1 MPQYAVTTT
10 VSYTCTDIV
19 DADGEETAKEQAE
32 TLTMRWIMRNA
43 RGGKANDYG
52 TNKTLHIDQDVVQ
65 YITRDED
72 YKLHT

>member
-1 MPQYAVTTT
+1 MPQYEVTTT
-10 VSYTCTDIV
+10 VSFTCVHTV

-32 TLTMRWIMRNA
+32 TLTRGWIARNGCNPFA
-43 RGGKANDYG
+43 PHDMEQEA
-52 TNKTLHIDQDVVQ
+52 VQ

>member
-1 MPQYAVTTT
+1 MPQYEVTTT
-10 VSYTCTDIV
+10 VTITRVYIV

-32 TLTMRWIMRNA
+32 TLTMRWIMCNA

-52 TNKTLHIDQDVVQ
+52 TNKTLHIDQEAVQ
-65 YITRDED
+65 YMTRDED

>member
-1 MPQYAVTTT
+1 MPQYEVTTT
-10 VSYTCTDIV
+10 VSFTCVHIV

-32 TLTMRWIMRNA
+32 GLALRWIA
-43 RGGKANDYG
+43 G
-52 TNKTLHIDQDVVQ
+52 TPKHNFPLHVDQEAVQ